1 MVIVGVLAW
10 NTWPFFAGMLF
21 VLAVS
26 ALICWEDPLH
36 PAGIPGGC
44 AVLMIGTAALFL
56 LLIAVLGG
64 FTGDDC

>member
-1 MVIVGVLAW
+1 
-10 NTWPFFAGMLF
+10 MLF